1 MKRREFLWF
10 AAGIFIGSIY
20 LSEQSQFGDTAVK
33 FFSASRE
40 AITTMLER
48 GGEGARDIGQA
59 AKE

>member
-1 MKRREFLWF
+1 MTRRDLIWF
-10 AAGIFIGSIY
+10 VTGILIGSIY

-33 FFSASRE
+33 FFSAGRE